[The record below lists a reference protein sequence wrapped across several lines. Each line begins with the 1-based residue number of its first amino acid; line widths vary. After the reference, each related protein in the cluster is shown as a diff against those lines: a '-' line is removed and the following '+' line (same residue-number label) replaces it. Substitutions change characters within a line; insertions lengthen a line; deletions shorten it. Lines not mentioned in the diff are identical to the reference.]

1 MLSPHEINTR
11 REARCLTRDGANKL
25 RPISNLEDGITKYT
39 DILDSDVL
47 EAALLR
53 AMKNH
58 RRREQY
64 CKVEINKR
72 EIIANIRTQLE
83 NRTYQPQ
90 PLEVFTVYEPKQRE
104 VQSPSVYD
112 KIVQNAMLD
121 NGLYE
126 ELTKPIIRDC
136 YGSMRGRG
144 ALDGLDRLKK
154 FMAECWSENGTD
166 AWVLKCDIHH
176 YFASIRQEDVIL
188 LARRYVSDDDI
199 MGLLEKYIRIC
210 PSGLPLGLRTSQP
223 LANLE
228 LNWLDHKVK
237 EQYRCRWYG
246 RYMDDFYVIHHDKEF
261 LKYLKNGMAADLGR
275 RGLEFNSK
283 TQIFPV
289 SNGIDFLGFRTYLNE
304 NGKVIRK
311 LRDRS
316 RRGMR
321 RRINQFEAAL
331 CAGTMTTGEVIS
343 HYQAWRAHAS
353 HGNCRGLILMYD
365 KAIKDMLKEV
375 SHESTLIEFG

>member
-1 MLSPHEINTR
+1 MLSLYEIKTR
-11 REARCLTRDGANKL
+11 RESRYLLDIARENSGPYFTGGWN
-25 RPISNLEDGITKYT
+25 TKYT

-64 CKVEINKR
+64 CKIEINKR
-72 EIIANIRTQLE
+72 EVIADIQAKLIAKAYE
-83 NRTYQPQ
+83 PQ
-90 PLEVFTVYEPKQRE
+90 PLEIFTVYEPKQRE
-104 VQSPSVYD
+104 VQSPSIYD

-144 ALDGLDRLKK
+144 ALDGLERLTQ
-154 FMAECWSENGTD
+154 FMAQCWSVNGID
-166 AWVLKCDIHH
+166 AWVLKCDIRH
-176 YFASIRQEDVIL
+176 YFASIQQEDITQI
-188 LARRYVSDDDI
+188 ARRYVSDPDV
-199 MGLLEKYIRIC
+199 MELLERYITIC
-210 PSGLPLGLRTSQP
+210 HTGLPLGLRTSQP

-228 LNWLDHKVK
+228 LSWLDHKVK
-237 EQYRCRWYG
+237 EQRHCKWYG

-261 LKYLKNGMAADLGR
+261 LKELKHEMAEDLGR
-275 RGLEFNSK
+275 RGLEFNGK

-316 RRGMR
+316 RRGMQ
-321 RRINQFEAAL
+321 RRIRQFETAL
-331 CAGTMTTGEVIS
+331 LAGTMTKGEVIS

-375 SHESTLIEFG
+375 SDEPTLIKLS

>member
-1 MLSPHEINTR
+1 
-11 REARCLTRDGANKL
+11 
-25 RPISNLEDGITKYT
+25 
-39 DILDSDVL
+39 
-47 EAALLR
+47 
-53 AMKNH
+53 MKNH

-64 CKVEINKR
+64 CKIEVNKR
-72 EIIANIRTQLE
+72 EVIADLKAKLE
-83 NRTYQPQ
+83 AKAYDPQ
-90 PLEVFTVYEPKQRE
+90 PLEIFTVYEPKQRE
-104 VQSPSVYD
+104 VQSPSIHD

-144 ALDGLDRLKK
+144 ALDGLDRLKQ
-154 FMAECWSENGTD
+154 FMSACWAAYGTN
-166 AWVLKCDIHH
+166 AWVLKCDIRH
-176 YFASIRQEDVIL
+176 YFASIRQEDILL

-199 MGLLEKYIRIC
+199 FDLLEKYVRIC

-228 LNWLDHKVK
+228 LSWLDHKVK
-237 EQYRCRWYG
+237 ELYRCKWYG
-246 RYMDDFYVIHHDKEF
+246 RYMDDFYVIHQDKEF
-261 LKYLKNGMAADLGR
+261 LKYLKHEMAESLEKH
-275 RGLEFNSK
+275 GLEFNDK

-316 RRGMR
+316 RRGMQR
-321 RRINQFEAAL
+321 RLKQFEAAL
-331 CAGTMTTGEVIS
+331 CAGTMTEGEVIS
-343 HYQAWRAHAS
+343 RYQSWRAHAS
-353 HGNCRGLILMYD
+353 HGNCRGLILRYD

-375 SHESTLIEFG
+375 SHESTFIEFG